1 MTCPPHTYDY
11 YSINQKG
18 KIVKDGKSDF
28 FEEAEK
34 VSIGENIKRL
44 RENRNLTQ
52 IQLGEMINVT
62 QSMIAQLERGTRT
75 LTIPF
80 GMDIAKVLGCK
91 FDELIAE

>member
-1 MTCPPHTYDY
+1 M
-11 YSINQKG
+11 
-18 KIVKDGKSDF
+18 
-28 FEEAEK
+28 
-34 VSIGENIKRL
+34 SIGENIKRL

-80 GMDIAKVLGCK
+80 GMDIVKVLGCK